1 MENSIPLDHDLYMF
15 YDDIKAISEIT
26 WKHPIGWEYIRRA
39 VEDAIPLIDYMGP
52 DAISYV
58 VNKEKKIRNLPTIS
72 SYDPKCQF
80 NGWEYDDK
88 NMENIDEPNR

>member
-26 WKHPIGWEYIRRA
+26 WKHPISWEYIRRA
-39 VEDAIPLIDYMGP
+39 IEDAIPLIDYMGP

-58 VNKEKKIRNLPTIS
+58 VNKEKKIRHLPATF
-72 SYDPKCQF
+72 SYDTKCGF
-80 NGWEYDDK
+80 NEWEYDDK
-88 NMENIDEPNR
+88 DMENTNESNR

>member
-26 WKHPIGWEYIRRA
+26 WKHPISWEYIRRA

-58 VNKEKKIRNLPTIS
+58 VILAIKWAE
-72 SYDPKCQF
+72 PKRIAL
-80 NGWEYDDK
+80 K
-88 NMENIDEPNR
+88 

>member
-26 WKHPIGWEYIRRA
+26 WKHPISWEYIRRA

-58 VNKEKKIRNLPTIS
+58 VNKEKKIRHLPATS
-72 SYDPKCQF
+72 SYDTKCGF
-80 NGWEYDDK
+80 NEWEYDDK
-88 NMENIDEPNR
+88 DMENINESNR

>member
-1 MENSIPLDHDLYMF
+1 MENSVPLDHDLYMS

-26 WKHPIGWEYIRRA
+26 WKHPIDWGHIRTA
-39 VEDAIPLIDYMGP
+39 IEDAIPLIDYMGP

-58 VNKEKKIRNLPTIS
+58 VNKEKKIRNLPAIS
-72 SYDPKCQF
+72 SYDPKCGF

-88 NMENIDEPNR
+88 DMENLNEPNR